1 MDSTKQLELN
11 DCRPAVKRFAVL
23 MEQKLREK
31 DDAHPNGWQYD
42 SFTTLYR
49 RLLEE
54 AAEIIDAEGT
64 NERAM
69 ECVDVSNLAMM
80 LCDQTLWNYGK

>member
-1 MDSTKQLELN
+1 MDSMKQLELN
-11 DCRPAVKRFAVL
+11 DCLPVVKRFAVL
-23 MEQKLREK
+23 MEQKLLEK
-31 DDAHPNGWQYD
+31 DDAPPNGWQYD

-69 ECVDVSNLAMM
+69 ECVAVANMAMM
-80 LCDQTLWNYGK
+80 LCDQCLWGIGK